1 MDQDPI
7 PPTSTHPDHEL
18 VGITTEQATANL
30 VPALM
35 LGVGW
40 YLAVDSAHALKNA
53 WGVGLARLLDARLG
67 LDRHA
72 RVSLGEASTIEAIM
86 AVVRD
91 TIAQSPA
98 RPRAWCLGGGTKP
111 HQIAIWRL
119 FVKRFNAGH
128 TADLAVYAEPR
139 DRETFL
145 IGLRRDDTGQLHLVE
160 TSLPTQVSLK
170 VSEVLMAF
178 GREGLCPQGRSL
190 LALPDVTEET
200 EAEFTRFRSEAAY
213 RQRWFALSVA
223 GPSAYLESQ
232 TGTRLELLEALAQK
246 GPKQRLVEQLR
257 ATLAPR
263 RFSVRPLLNPRFL
276 AEWPRKRLTDGGPS
290 LSVELGTDPGGLENL
305 VRACLKV
312 VLDPG
317 KVANALA
324 WTQPPAIDNPFT
336 KGERFAQYFEAL
348 LAHRVAK
355 LRDSRLHP
363 DGRVNVSVRRV
374 GAVRDE
380 QEHDVLLSTNA
391 GTLLSLDAK
400 TFDAELKDMN
410 SRLLK
415 TKAASGNFGRF
426 VLVIPYFVDDFAGGW
441 VPAALRDLPFFCNE
455 HGISFVVIGPTDDT
469 FWVRR
474 DAASGRV
481 EQTQQSPDAV
491 RCQSLED
498 FLRAP
503 P

>member
-1 MDQDPI
+1 MA
-7 PPTSTHPDHEL
+7 STHPASTHPEHEL

-30 VPALM
+30 VPALI

-40 YLAVDSAHALKNA
+40 YRAVDSAKAEKDA
-53 WGVGLARLLDARLG
+53 WGVGLARLLEARLG
-67 LDRHA
+67 PDRHA

-91 TIAQSPA
+91 AIAQSPE

-119 FVKRFNAGH
+119 FVERFNAGH
-128 TADLAVYAEPR
+128 TADLAVYAEPSK
-139 DRETFL
+139 RETFL

-160 TSLPTQVSLK
+160 TSLPTGVSLE

-178 GREGLCPQGRSL
+178 GREGVRPQGRSL
-190 LALPDVTEET
+190 PPLPVVTPET
-200 EAEFTRFRSEAAY
+200 EAEITRFRSDAVY
-213 RQRWFALSVA
+213 RQRWFGLSVS
-223 GPSAYLESQ
+223 GPGAYLASQ
-232 TGTRLELLEALAQK
+232 QGTLQELLEALRTDLPRKTLLAQMVSAI
-246 GPKQRLVEQLR
+246 GAERLRIRPLKDPEYLGHWP
-257 ATLAPR
+257 PR
-263 RFSVRPLLNPRFL
+263 RPS
-276 AEWPRKRLTDGGPS
+276 DGGPWWS
-290 LSVELGTDPGGLENL
+290 FPLSDYKGPAENL
-305 VRACLKV
+305 AQRCLSA
-312 VLDPG
+312 VLST
-317 KVANALA
+317 KNVANALA

-348 LAHRVAK
+348 LAHRVAM
-355 LRDSRLHP
+355 LRRPELHP

-380 QEHDVLLSTNA
+380 QEHDVLLSTNL

-415 TKAASGNFGRF
+415 TKAASGSFGRF

-441 VPAALRDLPFFCNE
+441 VPAVLRDLPFFCNE

-481 EQTQQSPDAV
+481 EQTQQSADAV
-491 RCQSLED
+491 CCQSLED
-498 FLRAP
+498 FLRARP
-503 P
+503 